1 MNVRPSIARTNLL
14 STTQPKFYHY
24 ESASNSSE
32 ELIEVTELHKSISN
46 ISFDSFLLVNSQRS
60 SKANFLLNAPSTS
73 YTSIFVNE
81 ENFIEFPKDDKNSN
95 CEDLDVLNIGFTRN
109 QMKKRLDN
117 LVKRAMKFFKGD
129 AEVEILWNLTQK
141 KILKNFL
148 PKDLVPATENGKY
161 ALRYRADWR
170 TQILHNNYAMHWY
183 SNYAAPVDKILIQ
196 WKHYKTP
203 FQLVAWLFST
213 LL

>member
-32 ELIEVTELHKSISN
+32 ELIEATELHKSISN

-129 AEVEILWNLTQK
+129 AEVEIL
-141 KILKNFL
+141 
-148 PKDLVPATENGKY
+148 
-161 ALRYRADWR
+161 
-170 TQILHNNYAMHWY
+170 
-183 SNYAAPVDKILIQ
+183 
-196 WKHYKTP
+196 
-203 FQLVAWLFST
+203 
-213 LL
+213 